1 MKLKITQKGFENYS
15 GQMGMILFKDGL
27 SVYDVSERDALRLSA
42 MFGCVWDTGASVKIT
57 QWVQEPSAPVGRSTY
72 RAEVREEREIV
83 GGNDGDTQYVEDN
96 SSDIPVKVTRYYTLE
111 ELEKIADDKGLKG
124 LREVA
129 KPLGIKG
136 TSINGLIQDILA
148 VAGRAVEAE
157 EGTEIVEG

>member
-15 GQMGMILFKDGL
+15 GQMGMILFKDGI
-27 SVYDVSERDALRLSA
+27 SVYDVNERDALRLSA
-42 MFGCVWDTGASVKIT
+42 NFRCVWDTGASVQIT
-57 QWVQEPSAPVGRSTY
+57 KWEQEPSAPVGRATY

-96 SSDIPVKVTRYYTLE
+96 SSDIPVKVTRLYTLE

-124 LREVA
+124 LRDIA

-136 TSINGLIQDILA
+136 TSINGLIQAILE
-148 VAGRAVEAE
+148 VAGKPVEAK